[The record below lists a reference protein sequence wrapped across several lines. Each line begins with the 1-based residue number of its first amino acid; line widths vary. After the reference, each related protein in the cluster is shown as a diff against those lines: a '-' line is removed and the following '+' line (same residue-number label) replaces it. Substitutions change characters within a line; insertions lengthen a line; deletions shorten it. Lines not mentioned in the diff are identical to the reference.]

1 MEDNNNI
8 EVFVDLWKMKVS
20 NKVQHFVW
28 RLVWDKLPTRK
39 NLRKGNVDL
48 EDDKCLLCLTQQEDV
63 SHIFLHCPTV
73 LPMWWECL
81 S

>member
-39 NLRKGNVDL
+39 NLRKERNANLIYTGSTTSRAYVQSLSNPL
-48 EDDKCLLCLTQQEDV
+48 EIFHSLCKNPFTK
-63 SHIFLHCPTV
+63 S
-73 LPMWWECL
+73 
-81 S
+81 